1 MDGGMGWFFVG
12 TLRFSGWFLCDK
24 IFGLEDFLNY
34 LWPGKIVWYL
44 LDDFCLNVS
53 LDLLLAM
60 VLQII
65 TIYVVVAKKNKTVR
79 NHGSFML
86 IQSFD
91 DHRVWMIP
99 IFRGLA
105 QCIWLKTTNTAGDS
119 PCQVSGYLD
128 PITNYRSTLRN
139 KASDV
144 HVFPESV
151 WAQGSSN
158 SGGL

>member
-1 MDGGMGWFFVG
+1 MNGGMGWFFVG

-65 TIYVVVAKKNKTVR
+65 TIIYVVVAKKNKTVR

-99 IFRGLA
+99 IFSGFSTMYLA
-105 QCIWLKTTNTAGDS
+105 QNHKHSWGFTVPGFWIPGSHHQLSFNVAKQSIRCSRFSRERLSAGFF
-119 PCQVSGYLD
+119 Q
-128 PITNYRSTLRN
+128 
-139 KASDV
+139 
-144 HVFPESV
+144 
-151 WAQGSSN
+151 
-158 SGGL
+158 